1 MGMRLSLDVLPK
13 DVAKK
18 LWLVTDYDDYHDL
31 TYNLERI
38 VYDFCTDAMWDIEAD
53 KELKKKMKRL
63 TKSKLGI
70 EDDIVLGKMDK
81 EGFMVFMTRV
91 KWYAERQI
99 RESDNPLQYW
109 DGHYETENPWRLLGS
124 IDWLSA
130 YYECW
135 FILKKMDWE
144 NNYILYEIG

>member
-1 MGMRLSLDVLPK
+1 MGMRLSLHVLPK

-18 LWLVTDYDDYHDL
+18 LWLATDYDAYYDL
-31 TYNLERI
+31 TSNLDEI
-38 VYDFCTDAMWDIEAD
+38 VYDFCTDAMWDIYCD
-53 KELKKKMKRL
+53 KTLKKNMKRL
-63 TKSKLGI
+63 TKAKLSV
-70 EDDIVLGKMDK
+70 EEDIVLGKTDK
-81 EGFMVFMTRV
+81 EGFMVFLNRV

-109 DGHYETENPWRLLGS
+109 DYHYEPDNPWRLLGS

-135 FILKKMDWE
+135 FILRKMDWE
-144 NNYILYEIG
+144 NNYILYKIG

>member
-1 MGMRLSLDVLPK
+1 MRLSLHVLPK

-18 LWLVTDYDDYHDL
+18 LWLVTDYDEYHGL
-31 TYNLERI
+31 TDNLERI
-38 VYDFCTDAMWDIEAD
+38 VYDFCTDAMWDIYCD
-53 KELKKKMKRL
+53 KALKSKMKRL
-63 TKSKLGI
+63 TKSRLRI
-70 EDDIVLGKMDK
+70 EDDVILGKMDK
-81 EGFMVFMTRV
+81 EGFMVFLNRV

-99 RESDNPLQYW
+99 KSDKPLQYW
-109 DGHYETENPWRLLGS
+109 DCHYEPENPWRLLGS

-135 FILKKMDWE
+135 FILRKMDWE

>member
-1 MGMRLSLDVLPK
+1 MGMRLSLHVLPK

-18 LWLVTDYDDYHDL
+18 LWLVTDYDDYYEL
-31 TYNLERI
+31 TRNLESI
-38 VYDFCTDAMWDIEAD
+38 VYDFCTDAMWDIEVD

-63 TKSKLGI
+63 TKSKLDV
-70 EDDIVLGKMDK
+70 ECDKVLGKMDK
-81 EGFMVFMTRV
+81 EGFMVFLNKV
-91 KWYAERQI
+91 KQYAERQI
-99 RESDNPLQYW
+99 KEYDDPLLYW
-109 DGHYETENPWRLLGS
+109 DCHYEPENPWRLLGS

-135 FILKKMDWE
+135 FILRKMDWE